1 MSGIHSHDH
10 SSHQHHQPRRKH
22 SAPGARTSTQAST
35 SASRRRLV
43 LALILTSSFLVVE
56 VVAGILFGS
65 LALLSDAGH
74 MLTDAGALGLAI
86 WAQSLGTRPR
96 SDRKTF
102 GYRRAEILA
111 AAANGVVLGVTA
123 IAVMVEAARRLAS
136 PSHVQGGPMLL
147 VASLGLGINLGA
159 AWILSR
165 QAGHGHGHGHGPDLN
180 LRAATVHVI
189 ADAAG
194 SAAAIL
200 AATLILAF
208 GWSVADPI
216 TSIVISMLILVG
228 AWRLLRDATHVLMEG
243 APVGMDVAALE
254 RLARETPGVRE
265 VHDLHVWS
273 LVGDAPVITAHV
285 LLERGAH
292 GVEVA
297 RDVGRRIEDKVGRSH
312 VTVQPEA
319 VSPDDQLVRLRR
331 WGETR
336 GPES

>member
-10 SSHQHHQPRRKH
+10 SSHQPHPKH
-22 SAPGARTSTQAST
+22 SAPGARRSTQASIP
-35 SASRRRLV
+35 ASRRRLV

-86 WAQSLGTRPR
+86 WAQTLGTRPR

-136 PSHVQGGPMLL
+136 PSHVQGAPMLL
-147 VASLGLGINLGA
+147 VASLGLVINLGA
-159 AWILSR
+159 AWLLSR
-165 QAGHGHGHGHGPDLN
+165 QAGQGHGHGHDLN

-200 AATLILAF
+200 AATLILVF

-216 TSIVISMLILVG
+216 TSILISILILVG

-319 VSPDDQLVRLRR
+319 ASPDEQLVRLRR
-331 WGETR
+331 SGETR
-336 GPES
+336 DT